1 MKESAM
7 TYSPAFERELRQSA
21 RQARMV
27 AFTCCFVAPAMYII
41 TLGSQAFRGQWH
53 LFLGGFGRLPWAD
66 PRVPG
71 ALAVA
76 VLALSLAL
84 VLPPRLGRA
93 GDDRATLGALKA
105 RNLLS
110 SALLVAVAVCGLFLG
125 VKIGPPAASL
135 SLVLFL
141 ATMVRGWFVLPSESR
156 WRQAL
161 AEGGGPDVTG

>member
-1 MKESAM
+1 MSF
-7 TYSPAFERELRQSA
+7 SPDLERELRQSV

-41 TLGSQAFRGQWH
+41 TLGSQAFRGHWQ
-53 LFLGGFGRLPWAD
+53 LFLAGFGRLPWSQ

-71 ALAVA
+71 AVAAAALAMA
-76 VLALSLAL
+76 LAL
-84 VLPPRLGRA
+84 VLPQRLGQTGEPRA
-93 GDDRATLGALKA
+93 ALGALKA
-105 RNLLS
+105 RNLVS

-141 ATMVRGWFVLPSESR
+141 LPMVRGWFVFPGESR
-156 WRQAL
+156 WRAVMS
-161 AEGGGPDVTG
+161 GTSRPK

>member
-1 MKESAM
+1 MSF
-7 TYSPAFERELRQSA
+7 SPDLERELRQSV

-41 TLGSQAFRGQWH
+41 SLGSQALRGHWL
-53 LFLGGFGRLPWAD
+53 LFLAGFGHLPWAD

-71 ALAVA
+71 TVAGAALA
-76 VLALSLAL
+76 LGLGL
-84 VLPPRLGRA
+84 VLPQRMGRTGEA
-93 GDDRATLGALKA
+93 RATLGALKA

-125 VKIGPPAASL
+125 VKLGPPAASL

-141 ATMVRGWFVLPSESR
+141 VPMVRGWFIFPSESR
-156 WRQAL
+156 WRQIL
-161 AEGGGPDVTG
+161 AGGGTAS